1 MHMRFT
7 PPRRLPLRL
16 LKASCLAT
24 ALALPG
30 MASALGL
37 GDISL
42 HSGLNQPFN
51 ADIELL
57 DVAGLGPEDMRVA
70 LASPEAFAKAGLDR
84 PFFLAD
90 LRFTPV
96 FRNGRAF
103 IHVASSKAVI
113 EPYLSFVVQVDRPSG
128 QVLRGYTLLIDP
140 PGTVALAP
148 AQIPSAGSRQ
158 AASAA
163 AAPAVQTTP
172 ASPAADRAR
181 PPALEGKRYLVQ
193 KGDTLWTITQRLAA
207 AGTPTPANDLA
218 RDLRALNPAR
228 GPLKAGQSLL
238 LPDVA
243 VLPQAAGNEPEP
255 AAPTQA
261 GPGSAPTS
269 APAPDMA
276 ASVLNQ
282 QLQQNLDDLQAQV
295 KGLESDVASRD
306 QHITDLQN
314 QLSGGKPAAP
324 AAAALGAT
332 APAASTPPPSQPA
345 PATAPASPAPVA
357 VQPAPAAPAPVVA
370 EPVMAEDDS
379 WMYQIAALLA
389 VVLLLGLLLWRRR
402 SANAPKPVAARPP
415 SEAPKPYSGPAVA
428 ATPGLEEADDSQ
440 ETPVAPGPAPARK
453 APPATD
459 ALDGASIYIAYGRF
473 NEALG
478 ILREGAKREP
488 GRVDLRL
495 RILEVL
501 AMQGDTAAYAEE
513 DRQLRQQGI
522 AAHELDR
529 VRERYPKVA
538 LALAASAAAAVA
550 LSAEAEPGEPEPLVQ
565 AEPEPLPAADELPS
579 DLELNDLPDLSD
591 LGPPAEPADA
601 DPGEF
606 QLSLDD
612 LSLDADW
619 ASIDPFDTPAP
630 RPAGVAEVE
639 PELFEE
645 PMLVDPGFT
654 SNLKELPEVFEM
666 PEEDFLGDFAAEE
679 VEPLVLE
686 PVQEFDAS
694 ALEVDFERDFA
705 DAPVAAS
712 NEFDLT
718 GEMPA
723 LPDLDELPSLGEL
736 TELGELSLDLDDIES
751 QYDGAEKLDQARALI
766 EDGKAEAASGLLYEL
781 LREGDGASRTQARA
795 LLAGLEGR

>member
-7 PPRRLPLRL
+7 PPRRLALRL

-84 PFFLAD
+84 SFFLSD

-96 FRNGRAF
+96 FRGGRAF

-148 AQIPSAGSRQ
+148 AQIPSPGSRQ
-158 AASAA
+158 AAAAA
-163 AAPAVQTTP
+163 AAPTVQTTP
-172 ASPAADRAR
+172 AAPAAERAR
-181 PPALEGKRYLVQ
+181 PAALEGKRYVVQ
-193 KGDTLWTITQRLAA
+193 KGDTLWTITQRLVA

-238 LPDVA
+238 LPDTA
-243 VLPQAAGNEPEP
+243 VLPQAAGDEP
-255 AAPTQA
+255 AP
-261 GPGSAPTS
+261 SAPAQAAQGVAS
-269 APAPDMA
+269 ASVPAPDMA

-295 KGLESDVASRD
+295 KGLEGDLASRD
-306 QHITDLQN
+306 QHIADLQG
-314 QLSGGKPAAP
+314 QLSGGKPAAAP
-324 AAAALGAT
+324 VAAA
-332 APAASTPPPSQPA
+332 PAIPQPA
-345 PATAPASPAPVA
+345 PPAQAAAPAPAA
-357 VQPAPAAPAPVVA
+357 VQPAPAAPTALVA

-379 WMYQIAALLA
+379 WMYQVAALLA

-402 SANAPKPVAARPP
+402 SANAPKPVAERQP

-428 ATPGLEEADDSQ
+428 ATPALEEADDSQ
-440 ETPVAPGPAPARK
+440 EPPVAPGPAPARK

-522 AAHELDR
+522 PAHELDR

-550 LSAEAEPGEPEPLVQ
+550 LSAEAEHAELEPPVQ
-565 AEPEPLPAADELPS
+565 AQPEPLPAADELPL

-591 LGPPAEPADA
+591 LDPPAEPAGA

-619 ASIDPFDTPAP
+619 ASIDPFDTPAL
-630 RPAGVAEVE
+630 RPAGIAEVE

-666 PEEDFLGDFAAEE
+666 PEEDFLGDFTAEE

-694 ALEVDFERDFA
+694 TLEVDFERDFA
-705 DAPVAAS
+705 GAPGAAG

-718 GEMPA
+718 GELPN

-781 LREGDGASRTQARA
+781 LREGDGISRDQART
-795 LLAGLEGR
+795 LLAELEGR